1 MESIE
6 ARNQKSFS
14 VKEVHQSTQLE
25 ATTTGKIV
33 IAVQAIIAVSHSTA
47 KKSLP
52 CGAISTH
59 GKEKSHGNDLEQCKA
74 TNNGTTDS
82 VVAHGKEGLHGKA

>member
-33 IAVQAIIAVSHSTA
+33 VAVQAIIAVRHCTERNLCRAEQSARTT
-47 KKSLP
+47 KKN
-52 CGAISTH
+52 CM
-59 GKEKSHGNDLEQCKA
+59 A
-74 TNNGTTDS
+74 TI
-82 VVAHGKEGLHGKA
+82 